1 MLTCVNM
8 AAISDMLCVGPPS
21 AAAASLASA
30 RASMADEEDVVTT
43 AKVGP
48 SNCWPMER
56 YDISDQI

>member
-21 AAAASLASA
+21 GEASLASA

-48 SNCWPMER
+48 SNCWPVKNEI
-56 YDISDQI
+56 YCDQI